1 MLLSRLF
8 KSRERLPVRKFL
20 LYPLI
25 ATVCL
30 AVLIVFV
37 LGRGPNVVPVALFY
51 EEADP
56 SSTVVSRQSLQAVV
70 LAMEFFNSRSES
82 YIFVPVPFSGID
94 METSMQEAAARNAV
108 VMVGGINTSFAS
120 ILAGAARR
128 AGLPMICLAPG
139 EYLARSDDFV
149 FRPRPDTGGKE
160 LGRAAKRMGIRSYTA
175 VVSGTNVRY
184 VQEFIRDFES
194 GAEMPPNRTVLFKGS
209 MDARIADFRGSD
221 ASFDAVLLVL
231 PDWLAGIAA
240 RGIHAQAPKMAL
252 FASNWAISHRTA
264 QLAESLGDRLIV
276 AATTHRR
283 WDSPENEFL
292 RFVEDTY
299 GRRLTPI
306 TLSTGYDTVAML
318 DAAIRNAGSNA
329 PKDISAALK
338 RLQNVPTVGGVVPVD
353 ANGDM
358 RQSVSLF
365 SLDSRAW
372 KRLPDTAGTP
382 LRKEFAREMR

>member
-1 MLLSRLF
+1 MYSEVGSGCR
-8 KSRERLPVRKFL
+8 VRKFL
-20 LYPLI
+20 LHPLI

-30 AVLIVFV
+30 AVLFVFV

-70 LAMEFFNSRSES
+70 LAMEFFNSRSGS
-82 YIFVPVPFSGID
+82 HMFVPVPFSGID

-120 ILAGAARR
+120 ILADAARR

-139 EYLARSDDFV
+139 KYLARPDDFV
-149 FRPRPDTGGKE
+149 FRPRPDNGGKE
-160 LGRAAKRMGIRSYTA
+160 LGLAAKRMGIRSYTA
-175 VVSGTNVRY
+175 VVSGINVRY

-194 GAEMPPNRTVLFKGS
+194 GAGMPPKRTVVFKGALDS
-209 MDARIADFRGSD
+209 RIADFEGAD
-221 ASFDAVLLVL
+221 ASSEAVLLVL

-240 RGIHAQAPKMAL
+240 RAINVEAPEMAI
-252 FASNWAISHRTA
+252 FASNWAISHRTE
-264 QLAESLGDRLIV
+264 QLAESLGDRLII
-276 AATTHRR
+276 AATTHGQ
-283 WDSPENEFL
+283 WDSAENEFL

-306 TLSTGYDTVAML
+306 TLSMGYDTVAML
-318 DAAIRNAGSNA
+318 DAAVRDAGSNA
-329 PKDISAALK
+329 PQKISTALK
-338 RLQNVPTVGGVVPVD
+338 RMRDVPTVGGVVPVD

-358 RQSVSLF
+358 QQPVSLF
-365 SLDSRAW
+365 SLDGRTW
-372 KRLPDTAGTP
+372 KRIHETAGTRMP
-382 LRKEFAREMR
+382 QESTPELR